1 MLPLDLADQATM
13 ESAFGCPLEIQ
24 LWNRVTSSIPYR
36 QPDSEDLLGSF
47 FIELNELPK
56 VQNLRVK
63 GCRQD
68 KFTCSE
74 MYYTLYD
81 TQRDQVSRD
90 RLALKL
96 YLLDNDHAETI
107 QELDTMWH
115 NADREVVEDHIISH
129 LDPLAKGYVELDD
142 L

>member
-96 YLLDNDHAETI
+96 YLLDNGKSTRF
-107 QELDTMWH
+107 L
-115 NADREVVEDHIISH
+115 
-129 LDPLAKGYVELDD
+129 LFDPNVFSFV
-142 L
+142 